1 MSRVFFIAANVL
13 SVVPFVGFLRGLL
26 SFAGVMVTVA
36 AALVGFGSVLL
47 TRAGRRREYYPAD
60 FDEAWDRAMD
70 VEIELDEDVNAAD
83 SGPSNGNGTNGENDD
98 A

>member
-1 MSRVFFIAANVL
+1 
-13 SVVPFVGFLRGLL
+13 
-26 SFAGVMVTVA
+26 MVTVA
-36 AALVGFGSVLL
+36 AAIIGFGAVLL

-70 VEIELDEDVNAAD
+70 AEIELDDDGAAAD
-83 SGPSNGNGTNGENDD
+83 SDPSNGNGTNEDEDD